1 MKKLLRY
8 SFVAALAMMFGN
20 VMADDYELYS
30 GAITEGDYVIYYNGK
45 ALKNTVA
52 SNRLEYSEVTAGD
65 VISNPD
71 AAIVWKIAKS
81 GDYYT
86 LYNAAVEKYAGATG
100 SKNQAALL
108 AEATDDK
115 ALWTITG
122 SETYDFENKARAAAT
137 KDSNNKWLRNN
148 GTYGFACYASSTG
161 GALSLYKKADASDNR
176 TATSIEFSGN
186 YATKFTYGANGESCA
201 LPSATVKAGETP
213 IDAIV
218 TWEVTKGADFVVGD
232 AEPVIEGNAVK
243 PSNHSYGKL
252 TLKASFAG
260 DTQNK
265 PSSKSYD
272 LTVYKGYMKISE
284 ILTDFQ
290 KENTKFTS
298 TGIPVSYWCMA
309 DETTAGTATVTY
321 VNGSN
326 TYINDGTNDLLLFGS
341 NLGLTKGDVI
351 SCDKGNE
358 QGFDGIY
365 GTMKQYSGLLEFAIS
380 AADMKFTIKSQ
391 GATVTP
397 KTIDVAD
404 LGAIA
409 NMNAYLK
416 IENAEY
422 VSASDKNLTF
432 KVGEASFIVRQ
443 NWTNVSIDG
452 LEATAKYTLEGMGAV
467 YKTSTATT
475 YQLYLTSWTK
485 TGEPTA
491 INEVKANILQNGA
504 VYNVAGQKV
513 NAGYKG
519 LVIKNGKKVVNK

>member
-1 MKKLLRY
+1 MKKLFTL
-8 SFVAALAMMFGN
+8 ALMALMGVSAWADTSTLTFTKACGGTGT
-20 VMADDYELYS
+20 ADD
-30 GAITEGDYVIYYNGK
+30 
-45 ALKNTVA
+45 
-52 SNRLEYSEVTAGD
+52 
-65 VISNPD
+65 
-71 AAIVWKIAKS
+71 
-81 GDYYT
+81 
-86 LYNAAVEKYAGATG
+86 NAA
-100 SKNQAALL
+100 
-108 AEATDDK
+108 
-115 ALWTITG
+115 WTITSDGTESSFDSNKGIHYGTGKAAVGYIKLSTNSITETITSIKVNASTANNVTASVDVTVGG
-122 SETYDFENKARAAAT
+122 SAFGGDAKSLTNAAADYEFT
-137 KDSNNKWLRNN
+137 GS
-148 GTYGFACYASSTG
+148 ASGEIVVNVAKPASAN
-161 GALSLYKKADASDNR
+161 GALYVKSIVVTYTSGSDNR

-272 LTVYKGYMKISE
+272 LMVYKGYMKISE

-326 TYINDGTNDLLLFGS
+326 TYINDGTNDLLLYGS
-341 NLGLTKGDVI
+341 SLGLEKGDVI
-351 SCDKGNE
+351 SCDKGND

-365 GTMKQYSGLLEFAIS
+365 GTMKQYSGLLEFVIS

-422 VSASDKNLTF
+422 VSADNKNLTF

-491 INEVKANILQNGA
+491 INEVKANTLQNGA

>member
-1 MKKLLRY
+1 MKKLFTL
-8 SFVAALAMMFGN
+8 ALMALMGVSAWADTWEKATSIAVGDEVVLAYEDDNITKELTGISGN
-20 VMADDYELYS
+20 STKIGTATAYTTTPACTYPL
-30 GAITEGDYVIYYNGK
+30 
-45 ALKNTVA
+45 TV
-52 SNRLEYSEVTAGD
+52 EAG
-65 VISNPD
+65 S
-71 AAIVWKIAKS
+71 
-81 GDYYT
+81 
-86 LYNAAVEKYAGATG
+86 ATG
-100 SKNQAALL
+100 SFAFKTNDNKYLYWGSGNSL
-108 AEATDDK
+108 NVNAT
-115 ALWTITG
+115 LNENTSWTVSFTDG
-122 SETYDFENKARAAAT
+122 AAT
-137 KDSNNKWLRNN
+137 IINVKDNTRYLQFNANNNQHR
-148 GTYGFACYASSTG
+148 FACYTNTQKSPIF
-161 GALSLYKKADASDNR
+161 YKKQSGSDNR

-232 AEPVIEGNAVK
+232 EEPVIEGNAVK

-272 LTVYKGYMKISE
+272 LMVYKGYMKISE

-290 KENTKFTS
+290 KENTRFTS

-326 TYINDGTNDLLLFGS
+326 TYINDGTNDLLLYGS
-341 NLGLTKGDVI
+341 DLGLTKGDVI
-351 SCDKGNE
+351 SCDKGND

-365 GTMKQYSGLLEFAIS
+365 GTMKQFSGLLEFAIS

-422 VSASDKNLTF
+422 VSADNKNLTF